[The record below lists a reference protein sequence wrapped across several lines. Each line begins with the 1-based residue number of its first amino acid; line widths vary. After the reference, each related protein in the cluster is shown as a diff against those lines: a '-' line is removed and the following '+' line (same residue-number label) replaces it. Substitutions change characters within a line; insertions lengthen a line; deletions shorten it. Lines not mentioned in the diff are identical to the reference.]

1 MKRAVFYISGF
12 DPRGDK
18 FYKRVFKNEL
28 SKFSKNNHLEAVF
41 SQTNNS
47 EYKIKSNNANCDLF
61 LLSWIDIIQKIYQK
75 SRLKTWYAAFV
86 SFLYI
91 ISNNKVLK
99 NITPYKYQFIFSSL
113 VFTDLIVYGCLS
125 LSILILLIKQL
136 YIYAMIMLVTAS
148 FVIFLYKRIIQKII
162 PDKIR
167 IWVQGFISLGYFSN
181 KYQSNFIKNAQYQ
194 ASKIMQ
200 IIDANNHD
208 EYIIISHS
216 AGGYPLIF
224 ILNVLPV
231 EYFKKIKII
240 TLGHCIPGYIN
251 LKHLQNYRDSLIPK
265 LQQAKTI
272 WLDIYSPADP
282 VSSMLNTE
290 KAFANLGI
298 TSQNSKFFNMY
309 DQETYTK
316 LKQNPLI
323 IHFQYIMS
331 GDISNNTLNFYK
343 ILTSTKPITNY
354 DI

>member
-41 SQTNNS
+41 SQTNNL
-47 EYKIKSNNANCDLF
+47 EYKIKSKNANSDLF

-86 SFLYI
+86 SFVVI
-91 ISNNKVLK
+91 ISNKNALK
-99 NITPYKYQFIFSSL
+99 NITPYKYQSFFISL
-113 VFTDLIVYGCLS
+113 VFIDLIIYGCLLLVIS
-125 LSILILLIKQL
+125 ILLIKQL
-136 YIYAMIMLVTAS
+136 YIYAIIMLITAS
-148 FVIFLYKRIIQKII
+148 FIIFSYKRIIQKII
-162 PDKIR
+162 PNKIK
-167 IWVQGFISLGYFSN
+167 IWVQSSISLVYFSN
-181 KYQSNFIKNAQYQ
+181 KYQNYFIDNAQYQ
-194 ASKIMQ
+194 ASKIME

-224 ILNVLPV
+224 ILNILPI

-240 TLGHCIPGYIN
+240 TLGHCIPAYIN
-251 LKHLQNYRDSLIPK
+251 LKHLQNYRDNIIPR

-298 TSQNSKFFNMY
+298 TSQNSRFFNMY
-309 DQETYTK
+309 NQNTYTK

-331 GDISNNTLNFYK
+331 GDIPDNTLNFYK
-343 ILTSTKPITNY
+343 ILTSTKPIANY